1 MERQK
6 RYRPTSWPI
15 GIRVYRRHFP
25 PSGVLEKPPLW
36 PNMLPLRPPSCHTP
50 RRRRPSWCTS
60 RHLRRIPVPIR
71 TPRRIIPR
79 RPTIRTKMRIPSP
92 PTPTPIPTMLI
103 ILIRATIPLGSY
115 GEACRLLVPSSTM
128 GVQVVVNKI
137 VMGVL
142 VIALVGFRNTR
153 RSVPGTR
160 VVPRRNDPLSK
171 FN

>member
-6 RYRPTSWPI
+6 RCRLTSWPI
-15 GIRVYRRHFP
+15 GIRVSRCPFP
-25 PSGVLEKPPLW
+25 PLGVAEKLPLW
-36 PNMLPLRPPSCHTP
+36 PNMLPRRPPSWH
-50 RRRRPSWCTS
+50 RRHPSWCTS
-60 RHLRRIPVPIR
+60 RLRRRRLPVPIR

-79 RPTIRTKMRIPSP
+79 RPTLRTRRRI
-92 PTPTPIPTMLI
+92 TIPISTMLI
-103 ILIRATIPLGSY
+103 IIIIIIRATIPLGSY

-128 GVQVVVNKI
+128 GVLIQVVVNKI

-142 VIALVGFRNTR
+142 VITLVGFRNIR

-160 VVPRRNDPLSK
+160 VVPKRNDPRSK